1 MNVPQGAG
9 ERQELALAA
18 LLPGERQEDRMGH
31 GVKAGGG
38 CVATSTARMFW
49 GGCGSSVPLKDA
61 AAVVDASSGPL
72 SQIERCSALPG

>member
-38 CVATSTARMFW
+38 CVSTSIARMFW